1 MDCIFCKEKGTV
13 EVVLR
18 AVWGAKLYHAMCNF
32 CGAHGQTHP
41 TAEAAA
47 QEWQRLAGYEE
58 ALYDILHGPCAAPGW
73 TEQKH
78 RRLLEQTAHDALYG
92 VDDTEHVGNWAAW
105 MEREFV
111 KAVTD
116 PEIGNIIEV
125 GKE

>member
-13 EVVLR
+13 EVILR
-18 AVWGAKLYHAMCNF
+18 AVWGTKLYHAVCNL
-32 CGAHGQTHP
+32 CGAQGQSHK
-41 TAEAAA
+41 TAEAAT
-47 QEWQRLAGYEE
+47 QEWQRLAGYKK
-58 ALYDILHGPCAAPGW
+58 ALYDILHGPIGI
-73 TEQKH
+73 TDLKQYIH
-78 RRLLEQTAHDALYG
+78 SLEQTAHDALYG
-92 VDDTEHVGNWAAW
+92 PDDTEHVGNWTAW